1 MKIYKSPK
9 TVKIMGVLKSLKNKL
24 EQEYEQGVDETLSE
38 IINIISDSV
47 EFYDD
52 CLRSWDNPHEKYN
65 NPESIM
71 AGQAACNGG
80 LDMAE
85 SIVFKM
91 RKYIS
96 RTECQKH

>member
-9 TVKIMGVLKSLKNKL
+9 TVKIMGVLKTLKNK
-24 EQEYEQGVDETLSE
+24 DETLSE